1 MTATRSITWGIP
13 STSSRMASRTIIPAT
28 FTARRNPGTVSQS
41 LLRLRD
47 FCAGM
52 TTASGML
59 GATCGVV
66 LPDFHRDALMSA
78 KIATGEKKIAFPR
91 WLLAN
96 APSWARESVCTNASC
111 VYVCVCVCIRV
122 DTLQLKL
129 RFLTWKREVDLKNRK
144 LASTARR
151 YDVAVMCIRVLY
163 KGIKLPKV
171 SKLYRCISWPSWS
184 QFFLNESME
193 VLYIRAISELYMCDR
208 K

>member
-59 GATCGVV
+59 GGYLWRRFTRFPPWRADVGKNCYGWKENCI
-66 LPDFHRDALMSA
+66 SA
-78 KIATGEKKIAFPR
+78 MA
-91 WLLAN
+91 
-96 APSWARESVCTNASC
+96 ARERALLSTWVCMYEC
-111 VYVCVCVCIRV
+111 ELRICVCMCIRV

-129 RFLTWKREVDLKNRK
+129 HFLTWKREVDLKNRK